1 MARRIKK
8 YEDNFIQLLKD
19 NKLRIHQ
26 MIEDIRYRA
35 EHNIKDFLMGLSNS
49 NSTDMKTPDILLE
62 KMFSKMSNVDGI
74 ICDPCCGACNLLA
87 AAIKAGFDPT
97 KVYGIEID
105 EEILKIAHSRLVP
118 LGVPK
123 CNIHLGDALDS
134 NSYNF

>member
-1 MARRIKK
+1 MKLTAEQISAIKEEYIHWKDKMYADNSLSRR
-8 YEDNFIQLLKD
+8 
-19 NKLRIHQ
+19 
-26 MIEDIRYRA
+26 
-35 EHNIKDFLMGLSNS
+35 KDFGQFFTPPELSIK
-49 NSTDMKTPDILLE
+49 MLE
-62 KMFSKMSNVDGI
+62 KFDNTDGTI
-74 ICDPCCGACNLLA
+74 LDPCCGAGNLLA

>member
-1 MARRIKK
+1 MKLTAEQINAIKK
-8 YEDNFIQLLKD
+8 EYTQWKD
-19 NKLRIHQ
+19 NMYADNSLSR
-26 MIEDIRYRA
+26 R
-35 EHNIKDFLMGLSNS
+35 KDFGQFFTPPELSIK
-49 NSTDMKTPDILLE
+49 MLE
-62 KMFSKMSNVDGI
+62 KFDNTNGTI
-74 ICDPCCGACNLLA
+74 LDPCCGAGNLLA
-87 AAIKAGFDPT
+87 AAIKAGFDPN